1 MRGESAMIKNQLRFF
16 IFIITTL
23 LLVPNLVFAKCSD
36 KFDKID
42 STCIRTYSTKMKPKN
57 LFVVTSKP
65 EDLAGNTYFYQ
76 TEDGNY
82 GKFTV
87 KNSVL
92 TSKECSVY
100 LEATTYIGKRVH
112 SPSGTFSIKKE
123 FDSWNFDRAGF
134 DELTGNDFSL
144 AKEQGK
150 CIFRADNAKVVFYKN
165 TLEGSLLSGSELLM
179 YTGYFLAGLSVF
191 LIAFAIFK
199 EEDKFKAQ
207 ETLEDAEQEDS
218 GKDVPNDAVLKY
230 SRPFFR
236 RYFSPIVQGMK
247 NKKKLRDKY
256 RRKLASSGMTKHL
269 TPEDF
274 LAFKLFL
281 IIGFPILFIAVRQFL
296 EETWPMPIIPV
307 ISIVG
312 FFYPDIWLKGK
323 IDERKKLLIKNM
335 PFIVDMLAL
344 SVEAGLDF
352 MAAMQKVIEKAPP
365 SPLVDEF
372 EILIKETKVGSS
384 RAEGLRQLSWRADCL
399 PISSFCATLI
409 AADAVGAS
417 IGPILKTLAGE
428 LRQKRSS
435 EAEKA
440 GATAATK
447 ILFPMMMFIMPAVF
461 IIIAAPIVLQFVGGQ

>member
-1 MRGESAMIKNQLRFF
+1 MIKNQLRFF
-16 IFIITTL
+16 LLIIGFIILKPSTA
-23 LLVPNLVFAKCSD
+23 FSKCSES
-36 KFDKID
+36 FDRID
-42 STCIRTYSTKMKPKN
+42 SNCIRSLGQDMKSMKLFEIPKN
-57 LFVVTSKP
+57 SEKIQ
-65 EDLAGNTYFYQ
+65 NRTYFYL
-76 TEDGNY
+76 TENGHY

-87 KNSVL
+87 RSSYL
-92 TSKECSVY
+92 SSTECSLF
-100 LEATTYIGKRVH
+100 LEATTYIGSRIYNPSSTFTIKR
-112 SPSGTFSIKKE
+112 E
-123 FDSWNFDRAGF
+123 YDSWGFDRTGF
-134 DELTGNDFSL
+134 DETSSNDFTLS
-144 AKEQGK
+144 KENGK
-150 CIFRADNAKVVFYKN
+150 CIFAADSAKVVFYKN
-165 TLEGSLLSGSELLM
+165 TAEEGMFAGSDLLM
-179 YTGYFLAGLSVF
+179 YTGYFLAGLAVF
-191 LIAFAIFK
+191 LVAFAIFK

-207 ETLEDAEQEDS
+207 ETLEDAEQEDN
-218 GKDVPNDAVLKY
+218 GKDVPNDFVLKY

-247 NKKKLRDKY
+247 NKKKLRDRY

-274 LAFKLFL
+274 FAFKLFL
-281 IIGFPILFIAVRQFL
+281 ILGFPVLFIIVRQFL
-296 EETWPMPIIPV
+296 EETWPMSLIPV
-307 ISIVG
+307 LSIIG
-312 FFYPDIWLKGK
+312 YKYPDIWINGK
-323 IDERKKLLIKNM
+323 IDKRKLSMVKNM

-372 EILIKETKVGSS
+372 EILIKETKVGAS

-461 IIIAAPIVLQFVGGQ
+461 IIIAAPIALQFINGGN